1 MDLFPF
7 KRKDPYEQPIQ
18 NYIKA
23 INNFEGD
30 KYLALIIFILGILK
44 KEFIELDILELKT
57 KQSFA
62 DINNLLQNFFQ
73 LKLFYYANRIFIV
86 KCNFDKQFSI
96 KHICNYRSPIY
107 TRYYTSI
114 IIDQYPVLK
123 YYCENPNEVK
133 IELLL
138 DKIQE
143 GLDKLSE
150 ETPNP
155 NMIIE
160 TKELEIQPISDIID
174 QLYITGI
181 VEKELYTQIELILTE
196 SIPELLYRTYMGFKR
211 QIKKYKEFMNTL
223 IYTKIYIISILQ
235 LIEIYHTTLK
245 LYGNEHK
252 PLRGKEELYK
262 MLYESTYRVFFLV
275 MSNID
280 NQKLTIKNC
289 FELREPIAHLLPDS
303 DPIILNP
310 SSSDVEVVSL
320 VPPQAE
326 DTENPGIATQL

>member
-1 MDLFPF
+1 MNAFLF
-7 KRKDPYEQPIQ
+7 K
-18 NYIKA
+18 N
-23 INNFEGD
+23 
-30 KYLALIIFILGILK
+30 KYK
-44 KEFIELDILELKT
+44 KCT
-57 KQSFA
+57 
-62 DINNLLQNFFQ
+62 
-73 LKLFYYANRIFIV
+73 
-86 KCNFDKQFSI
+86 
-96 KHICNYRSPIY
+96 
-107 TRYYTSI
+107 YYTSI